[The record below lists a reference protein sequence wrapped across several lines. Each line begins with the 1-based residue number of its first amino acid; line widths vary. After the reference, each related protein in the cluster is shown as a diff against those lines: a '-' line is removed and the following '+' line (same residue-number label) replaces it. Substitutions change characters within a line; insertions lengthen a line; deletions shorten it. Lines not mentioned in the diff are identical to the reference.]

1 MRVLVADQEQNSR
14 HLLELFLTRWG
25 YKVQIAEN
33 VNDVWSAF
41 YDGESPHCIILD
53 WTMPD
58 MDGRELCRR
67 LRERPTD
74 EYVYILLTTV
84 RDRREDIIEG
94 LSVGADDYITKPF
107 DARELRIR
115 LRVGQRILDLQSELL
130 GSQKLLEV
138 HAMRDPVTGF
148 WTQSAVVDI
157 LGREVNRARRELIS
171 LSLVIVQFQ
180 GLAELHRQWEPE
192 AYDLLLSSVAERLRR
207 SVRSYDA
214 LGRYFE
220 QRFIVML
227 PGCDES
233 RASIVVKRIER
244 FVAAEPF
251 SVRDESLPLAVRVA
265 VASLGPDETL
275 DANALIRAAEA
286 AL

>member
-180 GLAELHRQWEPE
+180 GLVELHRQWEPE

-244 FVAAEPF
+244 FVVAEPF